1 MTSTPNPV
9 ANKHSALRRDL
20 TRLLSEDRVVS
31 DASAL
36 RLACQDATS
45 GRGVH
50 GTAEAVI
57 LPQSADELATAVE
70 WCYRHDVVMVP
81 RGGGSGL
88 AGGAVPSGGVV
99 ISTERIDSIRSI
111 DPEYWRMEV
120 ECGVRTDRVQRVARE
135 NGLLF
140 PPDPGAGEQSTIGGN
155 IATNAGGPH
164 AFKYGVTG
172 SWVTGLQ
179 VVLPQ
184 GEKVTIGGPLRKDVA
199 GLDLK
204 RLFIGSEGS
213 LGFITSAWLRLIP
226 APEARSIVV
235 GFYENTEVGCDAIA
249 MILGSGIQPTALEF
263 LDEGALAASVGSF
276 PKSTPRKAGF
286 AVIAEADGSPDE
298 VDRVTAELTEAMSDN
313 AQGEVLKFTGPTET
327 REFWTWRD
335 GVSIAVTARRGG
347 KISEDIAVP
356 VDRLAEA
363 IEGTLEIG
371 EEFDLEACS
380 WGHAGD
386 GNLHATF
393 LVDLADPTQVERAN
407 FAAAEIF
414 DMAIRLNGSISGE
427 HGIGILKAGKVEKA
441 LDPEVVALQ
450 VGIKKL
456 FDPKLLMNPGKK
468 IPLD

>member
-1 MTSTPNPV
+1 MTSTTNPV
-9 ANKHSALRRDL
+9 ANDDSALRREL
-20 TRLLSEDRVVS
+20 SRLLSEDQVVTDPSGLRV
-31 DASAL
+31 
-36 RLACQDATS
+36 ACQDATS
-45 GRGVH
+45 GRGVQ
-50 GTAEAVI
+50 GNAEALL
-57 LPQSADELATAVE
+57 LPRTADELATVVA
-70 WCYRHDVVMVP
+70 WCYEHDVAMVP

-99 ISTERIDSIRSI
+99 ISTEMIDSIRSI

-155 IATNAGGPH
+155 MATNAGGPH

-172 SWVTGLQ
+172 AWVTGLQ

-184 GEKVTIGGPLRKDVA
+184 GEQITVGGALRKDVA

-226 APEARSIVV
+226 APEARSIVA
-235 GFYENTEVGCDAIA
+235 GFYENTEMGCEAIA
-249 MILGSGIQPTALEF
+249 MIMGSGIQPTALEF
-263 LDEGALAASVGSF
+263 LDGGALSASIGSF
-276 PKSTPRKAGF
+276 PGVAPDNAGF
-286 AVIAEADGSPDE
+286 AVIAEADGSPEE
-298 VDRVTAELTEAMSDN
+298 VERVTAELTEAMSEN
-313 AQGEVLKFTGPTET
+313 ARGDVLRFTGPVKT

-335 GVSIAVTARRGG
+335 GVSIAVTAKRGG

-363 IEGTLEIG
+363 IEGTFKIG

-393 LVDLADPTQVERAN
+393 LVDLADPNEVARAN
-407 FAAAEIF
+407 AAAAEVF

-427 HGIGILKAGKVEKA
+427 HGIGMLKAAKVEQA
-441 LDPEVVALQ
+441 LDPQVVALQ
-450 VGIKKL
+450 VAIKKL

-468 IPLD
+468 IPLS

>member
-1 MTSTPNPV
+1 MTSTSDEAVKKPSSL
-9 ANKHSALRRDL
+9 HRDL
-20 TRLLSEDRVVS
+20 SRLLSEDSVIS
-31 DASAL
+31 DGASL
-36 RLACQDATS
+36 RQACQDATI
-45 GRGVH
+45 GRGVL
-50 GTAEAVI
+50 GTADALI
-57 LPQSADELATAVE
+57 LPKTSEELSAAVS
-70 WCYRHDVVMVP
+70 WCYEHDVAMVP

-99 ISTERIDSIRSI
+99 ISTQRINAIRSI

-120 ECGVRTDRVQRVARE
+120 ECGVRTDQVQRVARE

-172 SWVTGLQ
+172 SWVTGLEI
-179 VVLPQ
+179 VLPTGQ
-184 GEKVTIGGPLRKDVA
+184 TMSIGGPLRKDVA
-199 GLDLK
+199 GLDVK
-204 RLFIGSEGS
+204 RLFIGSEGA
-213 LGFITSAWLRLIP
+213 LGFITGAWLRLIP

-235 GFYENTEVGCDAIA
+235 AFYENTEAGCDAIG

-263 LDEGALAASVGSF
+263 LDGGALHASVGTF
-276 PKSTPRKAGF
+276 PGEVPDGTGF
-286 AVIAEADGSPDE
+286 AVIAEADGVPEE
-298 VDRVTAELTEAMSDN
+298 VERVTSELTEAMSHG
-313 AQGEVLKFTGPTET
+313 ATGEALRFTRPAEA
-327 REFWTWRD
+327 REFWEWRD
-335 GVSIAVTARRGG
+335 GVSIAVTAKRGG
-347 KISEDIAVP
+347 KVSEDIAVP

-363 IEGTLEIG
+363 IEGTFEIG

-393 LVDLADPTQVERAN
+393 LVDLDDHGEIERAGE
-407 FAAAEIF
+407 AAAQVF

-427 HGIGILKAGKVEKA
+427 HGIGTLKAAKVAQA
-441 LDPEVVALQ
+441 LDPALVELQ
-450 VGIKKL
+450 AKLKRL

-468 IPLD
+468 IPL

>member
-1 MTSTPNPV
+1 MTSTPSP
-9 ANKHSALRRDL
+9 ATHDSSALRREIS
-20 TRLLSEDRVVS
+20 RLLTEEQVVF
-31 DASAL
+31 DASSL
-36 RLACQDATS
+36 RLASQDATS
-45 GRGVH
+45 GRGVQ
-50 GTAEAVI
+50 GNAEAVI
-57 LPQSADELATAVE
+57 FPESADELAKVVA
-70 WCYRHDVVMVP
+70 WCYEHDVAMVP

-99 ISTERIDSIRSI
+99 ISTERIDTIRSI

-155 IATNAGGPH
+155 MATNAGGPH

-172 SWVTGLQ
+172 AWVTGLQ

-184 GEKVTIGGPLRKDVA
+184 GEQITVGGALRKDVA

-204 RLFIGSEGS
+204 RLFIGSEGA

-226 APEARSIVV
+226 APESRSIVV
-235 GFYENTEVGCDAIA
+235 AFYENTEIGCDAIA
-249 MILGSGIQPTALEF
+249 MIMGSGIQPTALEY
-263 LDEGALAASVGSF
+263 LDGGALAASVGSF
-276 PKSTPRKAGF
+276 PGTPPAGAGF
-286 AVIAEADGSPDE
+286 AVIAEADGSPEE
-298 VDRVTAELTEAMSDN
+298 VERVTADLIEAMSDN
-313 AQGEVLKFTGPTET
+313 AQGEVLRFATPSET

-356 VDRLAEA
+356 IDRLAEA
-363 IEGTLEIG
+363 IEGTFEIG
-371 EEFDLEACS
+371 DEFDLEACS

-393 LVDLADPTQVERAN
+393 LVDLADPSEVERAN
-407 FAAAEIF
+407 DAAAEVF
-414 DMAIRLNGSISGE
+414 NMAIRLNGSISGE
-427 HGIGILKAGKVEKA
+427 HGIGILKAGKVGQA

-450 VGIKKL
+450 IAIKDM
-456 FDPKLLMNPGKK
+456 FDPKHLMNPGKK
-468 IPLD
+468 IPLG

>member
-1 MTSTPNPV
+1 MTSTPDEV
-9 ANKHSALRRDL
+9 VNKHSALRRDL
-20 TRLLSEDRVVS
+20 SRLLSEDRVVS
-31 DASAL
+31 DAASL
-36 RLACQDATS
+36 RLASQDATA
-45 GRGVH
+45 GRGVR
-50 GTAEAVI
+50 GTAEALI
-57 LPQSADELATAVE
+57 LPRTAEELAAAVE
-70 WCYRHDVVMVP
+70 WCYRNDVVMVP

-111 DPEYWRMEV
+111 DPEFWRMEV

-172 SWVTGLQ
+172 SWVTGIQ
-179 VVLPQ
+179 VVLPT
-184 GEKVTIGGPLRKDVA
+184 GRVATIGGPLRKDVA
-199 GLDLK
+199 GLDIK

-235 GFYENTEVGCDAIA
+235 GFYGSTEAGCDAIA

-276 PKSTPRKAGF
+276 PGKAPEGAGF
-286 AVIAEADGSPDE
+286 AVIAEADGSPEE
-298 VDRVTAELTEAMSDN
+298 VERVTGELTEAMSEGATD
-313 AQGEVLKFTGPTET
+313 EVLKFTRPVEA
-327 REFWTWRD
+327 REFWAWRD
-335 GVSIAVTARRGG
+335 GVSIAVTAKRGG
-347 KISEDIAVP
+347 KVSEDIAVP

-363 IEGTLEIG
+363 IEGTTEIG
-371 EEFDLEACS
+371 ERFDLEACS

-393 LVDLADPTQVERAN
+393 LIDLADREQVERAN
-407 FAAAEIF
+407 SAASEVF
-414 DMAIRLNGSISGE
+414 DMAIRLDGSISGE
-427 HGIGILKAGKVEKA
+427 HGIGSLKAGKVRQA
-441 LDPEVVALQ
+441 LDPTLVDLQ
-450 VGIKKL
+450 ADIKRL
-456 FDPKLLMNPGKK
+456 LDPKMLMNPGKK
-468 IPLD
+468 IPLS